1 MLSLFQQL
9 DVARTPAEVV
19 AVTRDYMATW
29 TPEEI
34 ALLPR
39 ACRPGRI
46 RVAEDI
52 EELHASAV
60 DAYRVTR
67 ASGEELK
74 ALQLLTSFLVRA
86 SLRLADL
93 RAPDDEASA
102 ASEPSPANP
111 QRRLSKSQ
119 DR

>member
-9 DVARTPAEVV
+9 DAARDPAEVV
-19 AVTRDYMATW
+19 SVMRDYMATW
-29 TPEEI
+29 TPEEMGR
-34 ALLPR
+34 LPH

-60 DAYRVTR
+60 DAYRSTR

-86 SLRLADL
+86 SMRLAQL
-93 RAPDDEASA
+93 RMPGEEAAEAPQPGST
-102 ASEPSPANP
+102 NP
-111 QRRLSKSQ
+111 PPRSSKTP